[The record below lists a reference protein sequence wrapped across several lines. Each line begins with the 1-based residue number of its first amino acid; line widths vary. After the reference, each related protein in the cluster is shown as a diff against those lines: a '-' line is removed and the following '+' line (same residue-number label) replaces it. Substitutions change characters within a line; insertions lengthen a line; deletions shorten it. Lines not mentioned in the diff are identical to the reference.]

1 MLNAQRLC
9 VVVDSLISAGKLCD
23 CVIFPS
29 DSRARRKIDEENKTM
44 GDERG
49 KREPS
54 LWPQSSLVFSRVRFN
69 SLHHHLNSALYYLNA
84 WYRLTDERMCV
95 LNLVVGR

>member
-1 MLNAQRLC
+1 MIVRFFQ
-9 VVVDSLISAGKLCD
+9 
-23 CVIFPS
+23 VIVE
-29 DSRARRKIDEENKTM
+29 RGRKIDEENETM

-54 LWPQSSLVFSRVRFN
+54 LSPKSSLVFSHVRFN

-84 WYRLTDERMCV
+84 WYRPTDERMGV